1 MRCVKKDLDTWNYIA
16 QLLQKLTELKHWRNT
31 LIFEK
36 IIGFGDNLNDL
47 PMFEFADEAYA
58 PANAVD
64 EIKAIATGV
73 IGHHDEDAIALYI
86 KERYERH
93 QK

>member
-1 MRCVKKDLDTWNYIA
+1 
-16 QLLQKLTELKHWRNT
+16 
-31 LIFEK
+31 
-36 IIGFGDNLNDL
+36 
-47 PMFEFADEAYA
+47 MFEFADEAYA

-93 QK
+93 QNKKGILILKSHQTLNQDPLLFVK